1 MNILHLFTRD
11 QVLLSP
17 NEIAWMWAT
26 VALSLVVL
34 AGYLAI
40 GFNWYFQSRLARKE
54 SAAALRHLRNIFLV
68 CAVCGY
74 AFWTIDMPW
83 VVWRIY
89 NVLLF
94 GLACYTWSYAWRS
107 RGVSLIDELEQVANR
122 YKDIAELLPYIVWTA
137 TENGRVDYVNQR
149 WTQYSDGPTWLEAVH
164 PDEREEVSAWWEKML
179 HDREPAGR
187 EIRLAGRDGGNRT
200 FIVKATPIVNGHK
213 VKWLG
218 ACADIEDQKRLA
230 EEKENQARQKAFF
243 LNALSHDLRAPL
255 NNVVL
260 NAHLLKMSP
269 GEPAD
274 GEAVDM
280 IIENAV
286 AAGELLSKLL
296 EYAKA
301 GHEDNSA
308 DTVSIDMMLHQIGR
322 RFLPQARQKGLT
334 LNVVDAPDLACLTDR
349 HKLER
354 ILSNLVDN
362 AVKHTDAGIVELSAA
377 ALEGERIVL
386 RISDTGRGISTDAV
400 PFLFDE
406 FYQVNNHERDR
417 SKGFG
422 LGLAI
427 CRSLARQLGGDVRLA
442 STSRQG
448 SCFEVVL
455 QTNRSGGRGRPQRP
469 AGDRT
474 NSPAPGLYPGR
485 SGNREGSDDAA
496 RRPAE
501 VGPSG
506 LDVAGWVGN

>member
-1 MNILHLFTRD
+1 MNILHLFSRD
-11 QVLLSP
+11 QVLLSR
-17 NEIAWMWAT
+17 NDVAWMWAT
-26 VALSLVVL
+26 VVLSLVVL
-34 AGYLAI
+34 AGYVAI

-54 SAAALRHLRNIFLV
+54 SAAALRHLRNIFLI

-83 VVWRIY
+83 IVWRIY

-94 GLACYTWSYAWRS
+94 ALACYTWSYVWRS

-149 WTQYSDGPTWLEAVH
+149 WAQFSDAENWLNAIH
-164 PDEREEVSAWWEKML
+164 PDEREEVLAWWEKTL
-179 HDREPAGR
+179 HDRQPAGR
-187 EIRLAGRDGGNRT
+187 EIRLAAREGGHHT
-200 FIVKATPIVNGHK
+200 FIVKATPIVNGPM

-230 EEKENQARQKAFF
+230 EEKESQARQKSFF

-269 GEPAD
+269 SEPAD
-274 GEAVDM
+274 PEAVEM
-280 IIENAV
+280 ITENAI
-286 AAGELLSKLL
+286 AAGELLSRLL
-296 EYAKA
+296 EYARA
-301 GHEDNSA
+301 GHEHNSS
-308 DTVSIDMMLHQIGR
+308 DLVSVNALLQQIGR
-322 RFLPQARQKGLT
+322 RFLPQARQKGLVMR
-334 LNVVDAPDLACLTDR
+334 VVDAPELTCVTDR
-349 HKLER
+349 NKLER
-354 ILSNLVDN
+354 ILTNLVDN
-362 AVKHTDAGIVELSAA
+362 AVKHTDAGFVELSAA
-377 ALEGERIVL
+377 AAEGEGILL
-386 RISDTGRGISTDAV
+386 RISDSGKGIASEAV

-442 STSRQG
+442 ATGAQG
-448 SCFEVVL
+448 SCFEIVL
-455 QTNRSGGRGRPQRP
+455 QANRAGGRGRPQRP
-469 AGDRT
+469 PGDRSH
-474 NSPAPGLYPGR
+474 SPAPGIHAGR
-485 SGNREGSDDAA
+485 GGNREGSNSEA
-496 RRPAE
+496 RGPAP
-501 VGPSG
+501 VDPAG